1 MRLDV
6 KFSESNQ
13 NFTPGFGEVQTAS
26 DGGNGGGTTNHNAL
40 SNRDMANQ
48 HPISAITGL
57 QEALD
62 NIPAGSAEKEW
73 RLLNTV
79 ELTENVSD
87 IFVDKDSDGNPFEC
101 DEIWLVVIAKRANN
115 TSANLRFSF
124 HTKGLWD
131 CVQTSG
137 LITTNESHLRVHAY
151 FGGAE
156 EDLFVK
162 LGASAYANSP
172 VSFVSTLGSPRGDK
186 KLRHFQLNRAN
197 ADGYFGAGSIY
208 KIYGR

>member
-1 MRLDV
+1 MPFDV
-6 KFSESNQ
+6 EFHVTSQS
-13 NFTPGFGEVQTAS
+13 FAPSFGEVHNVS
-26 DGGNGGGTTNHNAL
+26 DGGGSGGTTDHNKL
-40 SNRDMANQ
+40 SNRNMENQ

-62 NIPAGSAEKEW
+62 NIPSGGQKKEW

-87 IFVDKDSDGNPFEC
+87 IFVDRDLNGNPFEC
-101 DEIWLVVIAKRANN
+101 DEIWLVVTAKRANN
-115 TSANLRFSF
+115 TTANIRFSF

-131 CVQTSG
+131 CVQASS

-156 EDLFVK
+156 GDLFVE
-162 LGASAYANSP
+162 LGASAYANAP

-197 ADGYFGAGSIY
+197 TDGYFGTGSIY